1 MSAKQTFAFCL
12 DCWELNYGVSDRN
25 GVYTRDSES
34 SNHFDCAV
42 HVFGSPSDYVPP
54 ICGVLASLHAGLP
67 VSDARIDMF
76 SLAIALTALQPTN
89 GRAVRSAAQPA
100 TEPSVAQGGPVVDEP
115 TLFGA
120 LT

>member
-1 MSAKQTFAFCL
+1 
-12 DCWELNYGVSDRN
+12 
-25 GVYTRDSES
+25 
-34 SNHFDCAV
+34 
-42 HVFGSPSDYVPP
+42 
-54 ICGVLASLHAGLP
+54 
-67 VSDARIDMF
+67 MF

>member
-42 HVFGSPSDYVPP
+42 HVFGSP
-54 ICGVLASLHAGLP
+54 AT
-67 VSDARIDMF
+67 MF
-76 SLAIALTALQPTN
+76 P
-89 GRAVRSAAQPA
+89 RSAASSRA
-100 TEPSVAQGGPVVDEP
+100 C
-115 TLFGA
+115 TLGCR
-120 LT
+120 